1 MKIRI
6 FALAR
11 DLGLDSKVLIDLCE
25 EAGVKLRNALATI
38 SEEERDIV
46 VAYLRRKGTPGAAEL
61 PTTDMAPVREQ
72 QSSTGRVRVI
82 GAMGRGTGRPGDG
95 QSGDAGV
102 ITDDDLAE
110 SLSAET
116 MDDGGELA
124 VESAEPVSEVIEA
137 VVPVV
142 EPDVAA
148 EPEQVEAASPA
159 PASAGV
165 STDSGVSAV
174 YESSAVTEPQPVAE
188 APVAPVAPVAPAP
201 TSVAPVAPAA
211 AAGSTAAVSGNPGL
225 GNDASRRPRMQ
236 QLKIGRAHV

>member
-82 GAMGRGTGRPGDG
+82 GATGRGTGRPGDG
-95 QSGDAGV
+95 QSGDAGG

-110 SLSAET
+110 TLSAES

-137 VVPVV
+137 V
-142 EPDVAA
+142 
-148 EPEQVEAASPA
+148 
-159 PASAGV
+159 
-165 STDSGVSAV
+165 
-174 YESSAVTEPQPVAE
+174 
-188 APVAPVAPVAPAP
+188 
-201 TSVAPVAPAA
+201 
-211 AAGSTAAVSGNPGL
+211 
-225 GNDASRRPRMQ
+225 
-236 QLKIGRAHV
+236 